1 MKFLWCT
8 INVKDMEES
17 VLFYEEII
25 GLRIDRRF
33 PIESGEIVFLG
44 NGETKVELVSDGSG
58 KWHGNKDGISIGFEA
73 ESLDKQMALVNEKG
87 IAITGGPFYPGP
99 DIGFFY
105 IKDPNGVSIQ
115 FVESK

>member
-1 MKFLWCT
+1 VKFLWCT

-33 PIESGEIVFLG
+33 PIES
-44 NGETKVELVSDGSG
+44 GETKVELVSDGSG